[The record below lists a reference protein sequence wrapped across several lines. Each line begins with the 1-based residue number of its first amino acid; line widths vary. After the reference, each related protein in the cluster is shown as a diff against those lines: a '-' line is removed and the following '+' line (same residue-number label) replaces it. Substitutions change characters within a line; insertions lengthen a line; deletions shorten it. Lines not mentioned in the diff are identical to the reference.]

1 MEAFDKPSETNLLY
15 HHSEQDNTTE
25 EKQVNEKLR
34 KLHKVV
40 CAIPYMAI
48 NPATSGCKILHLLR
62 VVYISD
68 AIDEIPLASRAAY
81 RIVDD
86 REGAGVPD

>member
-1 MEAFDKPSETNLLY
+1 MEALDKPSETNLLY
-15 HHSEQDNTTE
+15 HHPEQNNTTE

-40 CAIPYMAI
+40 CALPYMVLK
-48 NPATSGCKILHLLR
+48 PATSGCKILHLLR

-68 AIDEIPLASRAAY
+68 AIDEIPVASRAAY

-86 REGAGVPD
+86 LEGAGVSD